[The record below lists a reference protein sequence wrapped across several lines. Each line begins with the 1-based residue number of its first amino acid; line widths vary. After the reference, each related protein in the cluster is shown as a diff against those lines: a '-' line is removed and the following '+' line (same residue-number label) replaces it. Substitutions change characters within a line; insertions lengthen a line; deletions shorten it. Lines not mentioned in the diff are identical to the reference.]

1 MAMPVVEMRVWT
13 AEDVRALPADPLR
26 RFECVDGVLLVTP
39 TPRRSHQ
46 QLVVELAFALVE
58 YVRRVHVGSVIV
70 APCGVELDL
79 RTNVEP
85 DVYVLPLI
93 EGRLPRDT
101 DSDVTPL
108 LVIEV
113 LSPSTAR
120 NDRLVKRPR
129 YQRAGIEC
137 WIVDSESRLVERW
150 TPDAERPEILADVVT
165 WLPVGAAEPFN
176 LLLPKFFS
184 DVLGD

>member
-1 MAMPVVEMRVWT
+1 MCGRGIAGDACAASITT
-13 AEDVRALPADPLR
+13 AGG
-26 RFECVDGVLLVTP
+26 VD
-39 TPRRSHQ
+39 
-46 QLVVELAFALVE
+46 
-58 YVRRVHVGSVIV
+58 
-70 APCGVELDL
+70 LDL

-85 DVYVLPLI
+85 DLYVLPLI
-93 EGRLPRDT
+93 EGRLPRNT
-101 DSDVTPL
+101 DADVTPF

-120 NDRLVKRPR
+120 NDRSVRRPR

-150 TPDAERPEILADVVT
+150 TPTAERPEILVDALS
-165 WLPVGAAEPFN
+165 WLPSSAADPFH
-176 LLLPKFFS
+176 LLLPKFFA